1 MKSYFSRIFVFFL
14 MSIASLGAYA
24 AGNASEIK
32 KIQKNRAEYIFA
44 ESTDVS
50 EDQAYSNALRQM
62 LDMCRNFV
70 EANTPG
76 KTITDGAIEAALSK
90 YSIPRNNFTR
100 VFLYVR
106 RDDLVGTAGNNAD
119 SAKPVPK
126 PEIIEPVTPQ
136 NQESVSEPTEAVNEP
151 SVLVS
156 QKEIESPVAESESDA
171 PESDQEFAESVP
183 QDTKFEIDRKSNL
196 SGAMQRLMADLHNAK
211 GLKEAAGILANY
223 KDMRLG
229 VASYGSPKEARN
241 TAACYWVVEDNGV
254 ISVLGPE
261 VRGYR
266 KNYRTNHPDAL
277 YRYSRGLWF
286 RKR

>member
-1 MKSYFSRIFVFFL
+1 MKSSYSRIFVIFL
-14 MSIASLGAYA
+14 MAIASLGAFA

-70 EANTPG
+70 EANSPG
-76 KTITDGAIEAALSK
+76 MTITDGAIETALSK
-90 YSIPRNNFTR
+90 YSIPRNDFTR

-106 RDDLVGTAGNNAD
+106 RDDLVSASGSTAD
-119 SAKPVPK
+119 SANPEHK
-126 PEIIEPVTPQ
+126 PEDIKPATPR
-136 NQESVSEPTEAVNEP
+136 NHESVTVQPVAVNEP
-151 SVLVS
+151 VGSNPD
-156 QKEIESPVAESESDA
+156 KEIGVPTVETETVA

-183 QDTKFEIDRKSNL
+183 EETAFEIDRKSNL
-196 SGAMQRLMADLHNAK
+196 TGAMQQLLAALHSAK
-211 GLKEAAGILANY
+211 SLKEAAGILADY
-223 KDMRLG
+223 KDRRLG
-229 VASYGSPKEARN
+229 VATYGSPKEARN
-241 TAACYWVVEDNGV
+241 TSACYWIVEDKGV

-266 KNYRTNHPDAL
+266 KNYRTNKPDAL
-277 YRYSRGLWF
+277 HRYSRGLWL